1 MKFEHFRVLCHILA
15 SRSVNLPVSVAYL
28 AEEGV
33 YGMNSTNGFKI
44 LLGKVSADLY
54 SIVVNY
60 ISRNEPNNLLSAYSS
75 TNDIQSIDLSN
86 RIENIAG
93 SSLLFLGINQN
104 SNVSYMRVLSDNTL
118 ELVIDDN
125 VVTVSAGT
133 LPVVQTE
140 ILNDDFKENINALPI
155 INLSEEK
162 RNLSVQLLDIT
173 RKGISQKID
182 DLVAKQPNVSHK
194 KPSIPDAMVTNN
206 EDLATVGLAHIPSDI
221 EIAGIKIGKGDYR
234 VLYKVTSS
242 GKTYV
247 LATSSKN
254 APRVLLLENE
264 FESLTELLG
273 DSLIMKDLL

>member
-15 SRSVNLPVSVAYL
+15 SHSVSLPVSVAYL
-28 AEEGV
+28 DEDGV

-104 SNVSYMRVLSDNTL
+104 SNVSYMRVLPDDTL

-125 VVTVSAGT
+125 IVTVSAGT

-140 ILNDDFKENINALPI
+140 ILNDDFKENINTLPT

-162 RNLSVQLLDIT
+162 RDLSVQLLDIT
-173 RKGISQKID
+173 RKSISQKID

-194 KPSIPDAMVTNN
+194 KPSTPDAMVTNN
-206 EDLATVGLAHIPSDI
+206 EDLATVGLAHISSDI

-234 VLYKVTSS
+234 VLHKVTSS

-247 LATSSKN
+247 LATSNKN
-254 APRVLLLENE
+254 ASRVLLLENE